1 MDRTMAYHEFD
12 QIEHQSGELP
22 APTLSGYCKLE
33 AGRALTL
40 HARQAGVLR
49 ITRGRVWLT
58 FDITEKNAGART
70 GDHFL
75 SRGESL
81 QLAAG
86 EAVVMESYG
95 LGHVPSAY
103 YSWEE
108 AAASHPVALSRSAGS
123 AGWRAGV
130 LQPLA
135 DLRLALGLALGA
147 LGRLARGLAAGVVAG
162 LTGFATIFVAARA
175 RGDWAE
181 RAFNAQSS
189 DTRAHC
195 SIN

>member
-1 MDRTMAYHEFD
+1 MDRTMAYQEFD

-22 APTLSGYCKLE
+22 AATLSGYCKLE
-33 AGRALTL
+33 AGHALTL
-40 HARQAGVLR
+40 RARRAGVLR
-49 ITRGRVWLT
+49 ITHGRVWLT
-58 FDITEKNAGART
+58 FNIAEKNAVART

-86 EAVVMESYG
+86 EAVVMEPYG
-95 LGHVPSAY
+95 LGHVPAAY
-103 YSWEE
+103 YSWEA
-108 AAASHPVALSRSAGS
+108 AAASRPVALSSS
-123 AGWRAGV
+123 DGWRAGV
-130 LQPLA
+130 RQPLA

-162 LTGFATIFVAARA
+162 LAGFATIFVAARA

-181 RAFNAQSS
+181 RAFKAQSS
-189 DTRAHC
+189 DKRAHC